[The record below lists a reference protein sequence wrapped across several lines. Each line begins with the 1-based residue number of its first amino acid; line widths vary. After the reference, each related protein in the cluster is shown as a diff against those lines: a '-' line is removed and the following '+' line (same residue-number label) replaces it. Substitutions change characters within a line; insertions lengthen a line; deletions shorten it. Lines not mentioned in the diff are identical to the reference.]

1 MLVTLEELS
10 KDALI
15 RIITEPK
22 NALIK
27 QYKKLLSMD
36 NVELELEDGAIE
48 AIAEKALE
56 RKTGARGLRGIM
68 EKIMT
73 NIMYELPSRCDV
85 DKCIVTRETV
95 ETEKDPQL
103 VIADSVRLT
112 GETSEAE
119 PA

>member
-1 MLVTLEELS
+1 
-10 KDALI
+10 
-15 RIITEPK
+15 
-22 NALIK
+22 
-27 QYKKLLSMD
+27 
-36 NVELELEDGAIE
+36 
-48 AIAEKALE
+48 
-56 RKTGARGLRGIM
+56 
-68 EKIMT
+68 MT